1 MSVRPLELFNSS
13 NQIVGKGKNIQHSN
27 LVVLLLLMFSNS
39 GRLFFFWGGG
49 GGVGVGGGEVREKPV
64 KDVSVTSH
72 LTVPPSL
79 RNWSDI

>member
-1 MSVRPLELFNSS
+1 
-13 NQIVGKGKNIQHSN
+13 
-27 LVVLLLLMFSNS
+27 
-39 GRLFFFWGGG
+39 
-49 GGVGVGGGEVREKPV
+49 VGGGEVREKPV